1 MEFGLLKHGGSESI
15 ADVEE
20 PIDGEAM
27 TPFPDSFS
35 DGKRLTAILFHF
47 SGKTFRYGDT
57 SHFIQAKFGFH
68 IIPLTD
74 CDFITNV
81 VGEIIGRIEKVH

>member
-1 MEFGLLKHGGSESI
+1 MEFGLLKHGGGVII
-15 ADVEE
+15 AVAGE

-27 TPFPDSFS
+27 APFPDSCT
-35 DGKRLTAILFHF
+35 DGKRFTAIPFHF

-74 CDFITNV
+74 CDLITNI
-81 VGEIIGRIEKVH
+81 VGGIIGRIEKVH